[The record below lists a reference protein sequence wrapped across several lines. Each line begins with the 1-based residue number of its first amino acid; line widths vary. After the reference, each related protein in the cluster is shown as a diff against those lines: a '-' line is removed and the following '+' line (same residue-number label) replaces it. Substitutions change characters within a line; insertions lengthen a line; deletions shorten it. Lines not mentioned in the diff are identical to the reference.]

1 MYVLLYNPVV
11 FLSSQPCT
19 NAFVLKFAAQQKS
32 ANFRE
37 LGIMPSSQKFRSFG
51 SQANIHAASRNEGS
65 FELGIMLM
73 IPNHRLAINLIPT

>member
-1 MYVLLYNPVV
+1 
-11 FLSSQPCT
+11 
-19 NAFVLKFAAQQKS
+19 
-32 ANFRE
+32 
-37 LGIMPSSQKFRSFG
+37 MPSSQKVRSFG